1 MSQELHEPAG
11 LHELAGVI
19 HCHSVL
25 SDGMGTVP
33 HILRAA
39 ARAGLDYLILT
50 DHDTLAAREPGDA
63 SPGQGYQGGLLFLV
77 GSEVSPPVNHYL
89 ALGAAVSP
97 PNTEPL
103 QKVIDEVRD
112 TGGLGF
118 VAHPHDRGNRLLKV
132 ADYPWKDRDVQGYTG
147 LEVWNFF
154 SQLLGAAVG
163 VWGVLGA
170 IFAPY
175 RLVSRPQP
183 ETLAL
188 WDQLGR
194 ERAVPALGGV
204 DAHGI
209 TPGLLRLP
217 LVVTN
222 YRLMLKTVWTHALLD
237 RPVSGDWR
245 EDGRALLEAVGRG
258 RSYLSSPGGPASRGF
273 RLWAEGPEGALQM
286 GDEGRISGGPYQ
298 LCLTLPA
305 RADVRLVWNGNTA
318 AQRSGVRSWNF
329 TVKEPGVYRVEVYRR
344 SLAGTRLWI
353 LSNAVYLRP

>member
-19 HCHSVL
+19 HCHSVH

-39 ARAGLDYLILT
+39 AQAGLDYLVLT
-50 DHDTLAAREPGDA
+50 DHDTLAARQPGDA

-89 ALGAAVSP
+89 ALGASLSP
-97 PNTEPL
+97 PKTLPL
-103 QKVIDEVRD
+103 QQVIDEVREA
-112 TGGLGF
+112 GGLGF

-132 ADYPWKDRDVQGYTG
+132 ADYPWTDRDVQGYTG

-154 SQLLGAAVG
+154 SQLLGEAVG

-188 WDQLGR
+188 WDQLGQ

-204 DAHGI
+204 DAHGL

-237 RPVSGDWR
+237 RPATGDWQ
-245 EDGRALLEAVGRG
+245 EDGRALLEAVGHG
-258 RSYLSSPGGPASRGF
+258 RSYVSCPGGAAARGF
-273 RLWAEGPEGALQM
+273 RFWAEGSEETLQM
-286 GDEGRISGGPYQ
+286 GDEGRPSGGPYR
-298 LCLTLPA
+298 LCVSLPA
-305 RADVRLVWNGNTA
+305 RADVRLVSNGETA
-318 AQRSGVRSWNF
+318 AEKRGIHSGKF

-353 LSNAVYLRP
+353 LSNAIYLRP